1 MFSWIFGIDK
11 GWREINLGADIK
23 IPTIYKFI
31 IKYITPLML
40 LFVFL
45 GSIFT
50 PQGNDW
56 TGNFS
61 SLFSGNGWALDNASI
76 IKQITHAGIK
86 EKIAMTTDINLIAEL
101 KDKIFYAN
109 LARIIF

>member
-1 MFSWIFGIDK
+1 
-11 GWREINLGADIK
+11 
-23 IPTIYKFI
+23 
-31 IKYITPLML
+31 ML
-40 LFVFL
+40 LLVFL

-61 SLFSGNGWALDNASI
+61 SLFNGNGWILDNASI

-109 LARIIF
+109 LARIILISLFVYIGFMVYFAFLKRSKEGRVTI